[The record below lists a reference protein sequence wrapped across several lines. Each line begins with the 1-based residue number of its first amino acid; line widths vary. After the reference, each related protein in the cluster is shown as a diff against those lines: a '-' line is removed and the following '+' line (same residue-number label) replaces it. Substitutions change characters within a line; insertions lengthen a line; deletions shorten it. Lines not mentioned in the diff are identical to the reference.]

1 MQVHVRRLRG
11 QALAQVSHRTF
22 LRGLGMETT
31 PYTGST
37 RWPDLV
43 VNSVGITEPFDW
55 LAKGWRDIQDAAR
68 YSLTYGAGIVLISG
82 LLTFGLF
89 ATDSLFLLPFL
100 VSGFFL
106 IAPFLGIGLYQM
118 SAHLEKGEPLK
129 ACSAVEAW
137 KSNHGQISMV
147 TAGLFI
153 IMQLWIA
160 SNFVLFSLLYEGI
173 SPPLDNFFSKVFLS
187 EDGRW
192 FTVAS
197 ITFGA
202 LFAWCAYMISAI
214 TVPMLID
221 RKVDGFT
228 AIRFSIKAVLKN
240 FPAMVIWAFLIVLIV
255 GLGLITYYVGLLLA
269 LPLIGHASWHAYRSL
284 VPVNELQQQ

>member
-1 MQVHVRRLRG
+1 
-11 QALAQVSHRTF
+11 
-22 LRGLGMETT
+22 METT
-31 PYTGST
+31 PYTGTT
-37 RWPDLV
+37 RWPELV
-43 VNSVGITEPFDW
+43 VNKIELTEPFGW
-55 LAKGWRDIQDAAR
+55 LKKGWKDMRDAGR
-68 YSLTYGAGIVLISG
+68 YSFTYGAGIVLISG

-118 SAHLEKGEPLK
+118 SAHLERGEPLK
-129 ACSAVEAW
+129 NCNALEAW
-137 KSNHGQISMV
+137 NSNHTQISMI
-147 TAGLFI
+147 TAGFFI

-160 SNFVLFSLLYEGI
+160 INFVLFSLLYEGI
-173 SPPLDNFFSKVFLS
+173 SPPLDNFFNNLFLS
-187 EDGRW
+187 EKGRM
-192 FTVAS
+192 FAIAS
-197 ITFGA
+197 VIVGFF
-202 LFAWCAYMISAI
+202 FAWCAYAISAI

-240 FPAMVIWAFLIVLIV
+240 MPAMMLWAFLIVLIV
-255 GLGLITYYVGLLLA
+255 GLGLVTYYIGLVIA

-284 VPVNELQQQ
+284 VPST